1 MLAEMVGS
9 LMPFLQ
15 NHGNEMGAF
24 DKLMD
29 PNEKGESQLKSHEK
43 VGHAKLGAQRSKED
57 QNKQQRDRQQW
68 VGHINSSAKKNNNYF
83 HYHFHYHS
91 SQITPRFYSPAQRQ
105 TRVALGFRGN
115 LFALAHLRCLSLD
128 TAFCFFWSPPLPPA
142 LSTRPHPNDDLRS
155 PADKPSTCPGRIPN
169 SRAAALLSYLY
180 FETGV
185 ASPLQQNRTRHQR
198 AERRGGSQVTSVA
211 LLLFAKHT
219 IKIFGN
225 ATLGV
230 DLWSDICGSAHTG
243 LGRLS
248 RRTCGRSHRSI
259 RSGSTAAGHHAEKWS

>member
-1 MLAEMVGS
+1 MGRAHKLLSQEEQQLLS
-9 LMPFLQ
+9 LSLPL
-15 NHGNEMGAF
+15 
-24 DKLMD
+24 
-29 PNEKGESQLKSHEK
+29 
-43 VGHAKLGAQRSKED
+43 
-57 QNKQQRDRQQW
+57 
-68 VGHINSSAKKNNNYF
+68 
-83 HYHFHYHS
+83 
-91 SQITPRFYSPAQRQ
+91 SQITDHTSFLLTGATADSSG
-105 TRVALGFRGN
+105 LGFSRKFVCFSPPALPLSRHGF
-115 LFALAHLRCLSLD
+115 LF
-128 TAFCFFWSPPLPPA
+128 FCCPPLPPA

-169 SRAAALLSYLY
+169 SRAAALLSKLY

-211 LLLFAKHT
+211 LLLFAKRT
-219 IKIFGN
+219 NKIFGN

>member
-1 MLAEMVGS
+1 MGRAHKLLSQEEQQLLS
-9 LMPFLQ
+9 LSLPL
-15 NHGNEMGAF
+15 
-24 DKLMD
+24 
-29 PNEKGESQLKSHEK
+29 
-43 VGHAKLGAQRSKED
+43 
-57 QNKQQRDRQQW
+57 
-68 VGHINSSAKKNNNYF
+68 
-83 HYHFHYHS
+83 
-91 SQITPRFYSPAQRQ
+91 SQITDHTSFLLTGATADSSG
-105 TRVALGFRGN
+105 LGFSRKFVCFSPPALPLSRHGF
-115 LFALAHLRCLSLD
+115 LF
-128 TAFCFFWSPPLPPA
+128 FCCPPLPPA

-211 LLLFAKHT
+211 LLLFAKRT
-219 IKIFGN
+219 NKIFGN

-230 DLWSDICGSAHTG
+230 DLWSDICAHTG

-259 RSGSTAAGHHAEKWS
+259 RSGSTAAGRHAEKWS

>member
-1 MLAEMVGS
+1 MGRAHKLLSQEEQQLLS
-9 LMPFLQ
+9 LSLPL
-15 NHGNEMGAF
+15 
-24 DKLMD
+24 
-29 PNEKGESQLKSHEK
+29 
-43 VGHAKLGAQRSKED
+43 
-57 QNKQQRDRQQW
+57 
-68 VGHINSSAKKNNNYF
+68 
-83 HYHFHYHS
+83 
-91 SQITPRFYSPAQRQ
+91 SQITDHTSFLLTGATADSSG
-105 TRVALGFRGN
+105 LGFSRKFVCFSPPALPLSRHGF
-115 LFALAHLRCLSLD
+115 LF
-128 TAFCFFWSPPLPPA
+128 FCCPPLPPA

-211 LLLFAKHT
+211 LLLFAKRT
-219 IKIFGN
+219 SKIFGN

-259 RSGSTAAGHHAEKWS
+259 RSGSTAAGRHAEKWS